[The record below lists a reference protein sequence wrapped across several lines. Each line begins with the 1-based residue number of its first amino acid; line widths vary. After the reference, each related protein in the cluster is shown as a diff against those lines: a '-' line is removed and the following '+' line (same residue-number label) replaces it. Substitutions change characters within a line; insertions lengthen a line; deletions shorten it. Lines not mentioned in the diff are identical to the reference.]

1 MTIPYFRPNTIYCGD
16 CKEVMAKF
24 PNECVD
30 LIYADPPFF
39 SNKSYEVLWED
50 GYEKRAF
57 EDRWKGGIENYV
69 LWMKEKLEHC
79 YRVIKKTGSMYL
91 HCDWHAVHHL
101 RVLMEQI
108 FGESNFRS
116 EIIWQRTSSHNDPK
130 NFGNI
135 TDHIL
140 YFAKSAIFTWNRQYV
155 PFSKE
160 YVEKWYRNVD
170 DKGRRYMSSDL
181 ASPHPRPNLTYE
193 YKGFRPPANGWKVS
207 LEVMKKI
214 DAEGRLIFPKQKNGI
229 IRRKVYLE
237 GSKGQV
243 LQNLWSDI
251 TPIHSQSK
259 ERLGYPTQKPE
270 ALLDRIINASSN
282 PMDIVLDPFCGCG
295 TAIVVAHKLG
305 RQWIGIDVS
314 PTACNLMENR
324 MRRLHVSPNVMGM
337 PFSEEDLRKLP
348 PFEFQNWVV
357 QRLFGRVSAR
367 KSSDMGID
375 GFTFEGHPI
384 QVKQSDDIGRNVI
397 DNFETAIRRRKQAKG
412 MIVAFSFGKGAF
424 EEIARAQLHD
434 NIEIQALT
442 VKELLK
448 NQNQTDYS
456 QASKSEQKHL

>member
-1 MTIPYFRPNTIYCGD
+1 
-16 CKEVMAKF
+16 
-24 PNECVD
+24 
-30 LIYADPPFF
+30 
-39 SNKSYEVLWED
+39 
-50 GYEKRAF
+50 
-57 EDRWKGGIENYV
+57 
-69 LWMKEKLEHC
+69 
-79 YRVIKKTGSMYL
+79 
-91 HCDWHAVHHL
+91 
-101 RVLMEQI
+101 
-108 FGESNFRS
+108 
-116 EIIWQRTSSHNDPK
+116 
-130 NFGNI
+130 
-135 TDHIL
+135 
-140 YFAKSAIFTWNRQYV
+140 
-155 PFSKE
+155 
-160 YVEKWYRNVD
+160 
-170 DKGRRYMSSDL
+170 
-181 ASPHPRPNLTYE
+181 
-193 YKGFRPPANGWKVS
+193 
-207 LEVMKKI
+207 MKKI
-214 DAEGRLIFPKQKNGI
+214 DVEGRLIFPKEKNGI
-229 IRRKVYLE
+229 IRRKVYLDT
-237 GSKGQV
+237 SKGQT

-324 MRRLHVSPNVMGM
+324 MRRLHVSPNIMGM
-337 PFSEEDLRKLP
+337 PFSEDDLRKLP

-375 GFTFEGHPI
+375 GFTFEGVPI

-397 DNFETAIRRRKQAKG
+397 DNFETAIRRRKQTKG
-412 MIVAFSFGKGAF
+412 IIVAFSFGRGSF

-456 QASKSEQKHL
+456 QTSKTEQKHL

>member
-1 MTIPYFRPNTIYCGD
+1 
-16 CKEVMAKF
+16 
-24 PNECVD
+24 
-30 LIYADPPFF
+30 
-39 SNKSYEVLWED
+39 
-50 GYEKRAF
+50 
-57 EDRWKGGIENYV
+57 
-69 LWMKEKLEHC
+69 
-79 YRVIKKTGSMYL
+79 
-91 HCDWHAVHHL
+91 
-101 RVLMEQI
+101 
-108 FGESNFRS
+108 
-116 EIIWQRTSSHNDPK
+116 
-130 NFGNI
+130 
-135 TDHIL
+135 
-140 YFAKSAIFTWNRQYV
+140 
-155 PFSKE
+155 
-160 YVEKWYRNVD
+160 
-170 DKGRRYMSSDL
+170 
-181 ASPHPRPNLTYE
+181 
-193 YKGFRPPANGWKVS
+193 
-207 LEVMKKI
+207 
-214 DAEGRLIFPKQKNGI
+214 
-229 IRRKVYLE
+229 
-237 GSKGQV
+237 
-243 LQNLWSDI
+243 
-251 TPIHSQSK
+251 
-259 ERLGYPTQKPE
+259 
-270 ALLDRIINASSN
+270 
-282 PMDIVLDPFCGCG
+282 MDIVLDPFCGCG